1 MTAPS
6 GPTRRHVLIGML
18 STAALGMVGC
28 SPIGDPTPS
37 PTGSSSPAA
46 PTASPGPEPSESP
59 EPDPIPEDEPAPAL
73 PSRADIVEEFSHL
86 TPREWGMEVPGI
98 VLAVQPGTALT
109 LDACGGP
116 YGSDVDWRILDL
128 LMRHEVPATL
138 FLNSRWIEA
147 NRDLAHDLAAVP
159 FFLLANH
166 GTSHKPLSVTGQ
178 GAYGIAGTASV
189 GEVYDEVAVNHE
201 LLGELTGTAPTFFR
215 AGTAHMDE
223 VAVAIVR
230 ALGEVPVN
238 FTVNVDAGATANP
251 DQVGAVLAGAG
262 DGDICLAHMNQP
274 EAPAGAGWEWGLEQ
288 LLDSGAHLAT
298 LAELDL
304 LLPPTVLEGWPRS

>member
-1 MTAPS
+1 MTTPT
-6 GPTRRHVLIGML
+6 GPTRRSLLTGIL
-18 STAALGMVGC
+18 STAALGLVGC
-28 SPIGDPTPS
+28 SPIGDPVPS
-37 PTGSSSPAA
+37 PTA
-46 PTASPGPEPSESP
+46 PTTPPAPEPSEP
-59 EPDPIPEDEPAPAL
+59 EPAPDGDPEEEPTPAL
-73 PSRADIVEEFSHL
+73 PSRADTVEEFSHL
-86 TPREWGMEVPGI
+86 TPLEWGLEVSGV
-98 VLAVQPGTALT
+98 VLAAHVGTALT

-116 YGSDVDWRILDL
+116 YGSGVDWRILDL
-128 LMRHEVPATL
+128 LMRREVPATL

-166 GTSHKPLSVTGQ
+166 GTSHQPLSVTGQ
-178 GAYGIAGTASV
+178 GAYGISGTADV

-223 VAVAIVR
+223 VAAAIVH

-238 FTVNVDAGATANP
+238 FTINVDAGATANP
-251 DQVGAVLAGAG
+251 DQVGAALAGAG

-288 LLDSGAHLAT
+288 LLDSDAHLAT

-304 LLPPTVLEGWPRS
+304 LLPPYGA